1 MIMTAATAH
10 RRRVNHK
17 FTGKVQEIANVAFRV
32 ASDSATM
39 RWPSAQDRFGAP
51 TGSTAIG
58 ADQKLRS

>member
-1 MIMTAATAH
+1 MVATTAH

-17 FTGKVQEIANVAFRV
+17 FTGKVQEITNVAFCI

-39 RWPSAQDRFGAP
+39 RWPSAQDRFAPP
-51 TGSTAIG
+51 TGRTAIG